1 MWQMPPGSPPA
12 TFSRRLLRRQHTD
25 ADRLAFREFSGA
37 ARPSGVVAFLWS
49 RQRRCS
55 CATQQEAHEKQRKA
69 LLQNPFVVSA
79 AKAALFAGTGI
90 GRDEITHT
98 ERKQPAG
105 RRISPVIVMPAHL
118 C

>member
-12 TFSRRLLRRQHTD
+12 TFSRRLLRKQHTD

-37 ARPSGVVAFLWS
+37 ARPSGVVAFLWP
-49 RQRRCS
+49 RQRRS
-55 CATQQEAHEKQRKA
+55 FCATQQEAHEKKRFYK
-69 LLQNPFVVSA
+69 PFVVSA